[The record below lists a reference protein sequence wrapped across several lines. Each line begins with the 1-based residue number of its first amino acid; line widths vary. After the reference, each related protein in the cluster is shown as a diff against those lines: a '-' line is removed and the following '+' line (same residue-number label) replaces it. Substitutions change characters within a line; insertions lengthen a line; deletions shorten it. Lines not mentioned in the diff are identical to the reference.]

1 MRESIL
7 EKFDYL
13 LFLCVFILVFM
24 GIAFIYSSGVNSSGV
39 LMTNEH
45 IKQIIWRII
54 GLVFLVFFA
63 LLNFRKFERNSLYMY
78 LFLIF
83 IYILQL
89 HCTNFQRKSEQV
101 DESACIMMIIEIT
114 CCKACK

>member
-45 IKQIIWRII
+45 IKQIIWGII

-63 LLNFRKFERNSLYMY
+63 IYYYFSFEHSD
-78 LFLIF
+78 
-83 IYILQL
+83 YI
-89 HCTNFQRKSEQV
+89 KSERKLKLNKV
-101 DESACIMMIIEIT
+101 N
-114 CCKACK
+114 KKHKKKKK

>member
-45 IKQIIWRII
+45 IKQIIWGII

-63 LLNFRKFERNSLYMY
+63 LLDFRKFERYSLYMY
-78 LFLIF
+78 LFLNS
-83 IYILQL
+83 ILF
-89 HCTNFQRKSEQV
+89 H
-101 DESACIMMIIEIT
+101 
-114 CCKACK
+114 